1 MHLAI
6 NASDLG
12 RQRGGN
18 ESYLLGLLVGL
29 STVAAEAG
37 ARVSLLVAG
46 EGARRVAA
54 EPRFQGFDVL
64 DVGPYRRVPFLL
76 WQQTA
81 LLRRLRPDWYLSTF
95 FLPPVVPCRAAVLVH
110 DLSFRAHPDYFPR
123 SIALYMRLLTGWA
136 VRRADAVIALSEF
149 TRQEVLRFYPAAR
162 KIAVVHP
169 GVGREF
175 TPDGDPAADDK
186 ALAVLGVVRPYL
198 LAVGNIH
205 PRKNLARLLAAWQR
219 LRDGGH
225 DVPAMVWA
233 GLGRWESG
241 QLVDRAR
248 AAGVHLPGFVA
259 PEYLPALYRRAEAL
273 AYPSLYEGFG
283 LPPLEAMACGTPV
296 LASDTTSLPEAV
308 GDAAVTVDPTNV
320 DALAEGLAQVLFDA
334 GLRRELRAQGLV
346 RATQFHWA
354 RTAHRLLDL
363 LGTLAQA
370 AAEENV
376 GSCGSAIWR

>member
-18 ESYLLGLLVGL
+18 ESYLLGLLEGL

-37 ARVSLLVAG
+37 ACVTLLVAG
-46 EGARRVAA
+46 EGAYLVAA
-54 EPRFQGFDVL
+54 EPRFREFGVL
-64 DVGPYRRVPFLL
+64 AVGSYRRLPFLL

-81 LLRRLRPDWYLSTF
+81 LLRRLRPDWYVSTF

-110 DLSFRAHPDYFPR
+110 DLSFRAHPEYFPP
-123 SIALYMRLLTGWA
+123 SIALYMRLLTGCA

-149 TRQEVLRFYPAAR
+149 TRREVVRFYPAAQE
-162 KIAVVHP
+162 KVAVAYP

-175 TPDGDPAADDK
+175 TPNGDPAADGG
-186 ALAVLGVVRPYL
+186 ALAALGVRRPYL

-205 PRKNLARLLAAWQR
+205 PRKNLARLLAAWEQ
-219 LRDGGH
+219 LRDTGH

-241 QLVDRAR
+241 GLVERAQ

-259 PEYLPALYRRAEAL
+259 PEQLPALYRCAEAL
-273 AYPSLYEGFG
+273 VYPSLYEGFG
-283 LPPLEAMACGTPV
+283 LPPLEAMGCGTPV
-296 LASDTTSLPEAV
+296 LASNTTSLPEAV
-308 GDAAVTVDPTNV
+308 GDAAVTVDPGDVN
-320 DALAEGLAQVLFDA
+320 ALAEGLARVLFDET
-334 GLRRELRAQGLV
+334 LRRELRARGLA
-346 RATQFHWA
+346 RAAAFRWEATA
-354 RTAHRLLDL
+354 RRLLSIL
-363 LGTLAQA
+363 SEKSL
-370 AAEENV
+370 
-376 GSCGSAIWR
+376 